1 MFLIFL
7 SVDVKNRA
15 RDIYEVTLTKKHD
28 TEKRE
33 RFNKRWENIFIV
45 QLYIMNFLQK
55 AQIMFPLF
63 PLFLTPL
70 LQVAL

>member
-1 MFLIFL
+1 MLKIE
-7 SVDVKNRA
+7 A

-33 RFNKRWENIFIV
+33 RFKKRWENIF
-45 QLYIMNFLQK
+45 YCTIMNFLQK

>member
-1 MFLIFL
+1 MLKIEA
-7 SVDVKNRA
+7 S
-15 RDIYEVTLTKKHD
+15 DIYEVPLTKKHD

-55 AQIMFPLF
+55 AQIMFLLF

>member
-1 MFLIFL
+1 MLKIEA
-7 SVDVKNRA
+7 S
-15 RDIYEVTLTKKHD
+15 DIYEVPLTKKPD

-55 AQIMFPLF
+55 AQIMFPRF
-63 PLFLTPL
+63 PLLLTPL